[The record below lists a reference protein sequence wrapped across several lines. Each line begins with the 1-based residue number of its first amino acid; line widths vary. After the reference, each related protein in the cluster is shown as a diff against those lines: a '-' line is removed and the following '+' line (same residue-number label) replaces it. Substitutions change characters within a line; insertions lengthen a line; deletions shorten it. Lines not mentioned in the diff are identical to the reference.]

1 MTRLF
6 QPELVKIVDGFKTKS
21 DCLNYLTDMLAKSGC
36 LNFPDRFLAAVKGRE
51 DIMSTGIG
59 KGVAIPHA
67 RDLTVTCM
75 KVAVCLI
82 HEPLEFE
89 SVDDLPVQLVF
100 MIAVPQSA
108 TKEYMKILRSLSEY
122 LRQSENRNI
131 LINANSETELYNDVL
146 KIEDIIT
153 SSINA

>member
-1 MTRLF
+1 MNRLF
-6 QPELVKIVDGFKTKS
+6 QPELVKIVAGFETKS
-21 DCLNYLTDMLAKSGC
+21 ECLTHLTALLAESGC

-67 RDLTVTCM
+67 RDLTVTCI
-75 KVAVCLI
+75 KIAVCLI
-82 HEPLEFE
+82 RQPLAYE

-108 TKEYMKILRSLSEY
+108 SKEYMKILRSLSEY
-122 LRQSENRNI
+122 LRRSENRNA
-131 LINANSETELYNDVL
+131 LINATSETELYNDVL
-146 KIEDIIT
+146 KIEEIIAD
-153 SSINA
+153 SINA